1 MAQHSILDAT
11 KLSALSTEGG
21 GISIRDVGKLSELE
35 YDTRELLVLN
45 SLTLR
50 STFQPRYLPLKI
62 SRFGEIS
69 AEIEQNWKE
78 IMIIKT
84 FTGAQYRYSTVNGT
98 LSSMIPHMIRRRR

>member
-1 MAQHSILDAT
+1 MQQLITQVMPASIL
-11 KLSALSTEGG
+11 
-21 GISIRDVGKLSELE
+21 DVGKLRELE

-45 SLTLR
+45 SLNLR